1 MNKYLSIGAG
11 AALGALLRFLLSI
24 GALTLQLPFFS
35 GTLIVNMAGALLIG
49 FFIAKELK
57 PSMHSF
63 LITGFLGSFTTFSM
77 LSYEHYLLLS
87 YGDYAMFLVYL
98 GSNLILGVIA
108 VFLGFTLGGKKVN
121 D

>member
-1 MNKYLSIGAG
+1 MTKYLSIGAG

-24 GALTLQLPFFS
+24 GVITLQLPFFS

-57 PSMHSF
+57 PSMQSF

-87 YGDYAMFLVYL
+87 YGDYLMFIIYL
-98 GSNLILGVIA
+98 GLNLFLGVVA
-108 VFLGFTLGGKKVN
+108 VFLGFTLGGKKLN

>member
-24 GALTLQLPFFS
+24 GVITLQLPFYS
-35 GTLIVNMAGALLIG
+35 STLIVNLAGALLIG
-49 FFIAKELK
+49 IFIDKELK
-57 PSMHSF
+57 PGLNAF

-87 YGDYAMFLVYL
+87 YGDYLMFIVYL
-98 GSNLILGVIA
+98 GINLFLGLAA

>member
-1 MNKYLSIGAG
+1 MTKYLSIGAG
-11 AALGALLRFLLSI
+11 AAIGALLRFLLSI
-24 GALTLQLPFFS
+24 GVITLQLPFYS
-35 GTLIVNMAGALLIG
+35 STLLVNMAGALLIG
-49 FFIAKELK
+49 FFVAKNLK
-57 PSMHSF
+57 PSVYAF

-87 YGDYAMFLVYL
+87 YGEIVPFLIYL
-98 GSNLILGVIA
+98 ALNLFLGLAA

>member
-1 MNKYLSIGAG
+1 MNRYLSIGAG

-24 GALTLQLPFFS
+24 GTLTLQLPFYS
-35 GTLIVNMAGALLIG
+35 STLIVNMAGALLIG

-63 LITGFLGSFTTFSM
+63 LTTGFLGSFTTFSM

-87 YGDYAMFLVYL
+87 YGDYVMFLIYL
-98 GSNLILGVIA
+98 GVNLLLGVVL
-108 VFLGFTLGGKKVN
+108 VFLGFTLGGKKLN

>member
-1 MNKYLSIGAG
+1 MTKYLSIGAG

-24 GALTLQLPFFS
+24 GVITLQLPFYS
-35 GTLIVNMAGALLIG
+35 STLIVNLAGALLIG
-49 FFIAKELK
+49 FLVAKELK
-57 PSMHSF
+57 PGISAF

-77 LSYEHYLLLS
+77 LSYEQYLLLS
-87 YGDYAMFLVYL
+87 YGDYLIFFVYL
-98 GSNLILGVIA
+98 GINLFAGVVA

>member
-24 GALTLQLPFFS
+24 GALTLQLPFYS
-35 GTLIVNMAGALLIG
+35 GTLIVNLAGALLIG

-63 LITGFLGSFTTFSM
+63 IITGFLGSFTTFSM

-87 YGDYAMFLVYL
+87 YGDYLMFFIYFAI
-98 GSNLILGVIA
+98 NLFSGVIA

>member
-24 GALTLQLPFFS
+24 GVITLQLPFYS
-35 GTLIVNMAGALLIG
+35 SPLIVNLAGALLIG
-49 FFIAKELK
+49 IFIAKELQ
-57 PSMHSF
+57 PRMNAF
-63 LITGFLGSFTTFSM
+63 LLEGLLGSFHTFSM

-87 YGDYAMFLVYL
+87 YGDYLMFIIYL
-98 GSNLILGVIA
+98 GLNLFLGVVA
-108 VFLGFTLGGKKVN
+108 VFLGFTLGGKKLN

>member
-24 GALTLQLPFFS
+24 GALTLQLPFYS
-35 GTLIVNMAGALLIG
+35 STLLVNIAGALLIG
-49 FFIAKELK
+49 FCIAKELK
-57 PSMHSF
+57 PKNSGF

-87 YGDYAMFLVYL
+87 YGDYVMFIIYL
-98 GSNLILGVIA
+98 GLNLFAGIIA
-108 VFLGFTLGGKKVN
+108 VFLGFTLGGKKLN
-121 D
+121 A

>member
-1 MNKYLSIGAG
+1 P
-11 AALGALLRFLLSI
+11 
-24 GALTLQLPFFS
+24 LTLQLPFVS
-35 GTLIVNMAGALLIG
+35 GTLLVNMAGGVLIG
-49 FFIAKELK
+49 YIIAIELV
-57 PSMHSF
+57 PAMHSL
-63 LITGFLGSFTTFSM
+63 LITGFLVSFTTFSM

>member
-11 AALGALLRFLLSI
+11 AALGALFCFLLSI
-24 GALTLQLPFFS
+24 GALRLQLPLFS
-35 GTLIVNMAGALLIG
+35 ATLIVNMAGALLIG

-87 YGDYAMFLVYL
+87 YGDYVMFLVYL

-108 VFLGFTLGGKKVN
+108 VLLGFTRGG
-121 D
+121 